1 MTYKSQHLMLPVAAV
16 AMSMLAGCSSMGNLL
31 GSNQPVLSPAAKAAA
46 EMPLEKDPVVN
57 TQDTYLALVKQMQ
70 AKSLWYASIAHLDAL
85 DKQWGVSSESRL
97 LRADALRQT
106 GQLNAAVT
114 MYQGLLG
121 SANDGFARYGL
132 GRVAAEKGD
141 FRQAALQMEKARMSN
156 PVDSRLL
163 TDLGYAYLRAHDLNA
178 ARTPLMQAAQ
188 LNPEDAQANVNLSL
202 FMMVSGQSAQA
213 EEFMRQRKLDGQ
225 TQQAVKEQASEW
237 LKGAKQAASLAVT
250 DPATQAMGRVV
261 NLSRPEATAPEVSM
275 SKSVMPAASTSASAA
290 VEEETSTKKSA
301 PESESAQAPVVVVT
315 KAPESM
321 QALGA
326 TGTSAVPPL
335 PLVQPVMAQSAER
348 MPSGGQWM
356 VSGSSFDAG
365 RPRYPGQAPQVSA
378 HAQTYAYALPESRQA
393 ERSFSASTSASIA
406 PTAVAATAPLPT
418 ISESKHSEMLSA
430 KAPSASVSVAK
441 AIPKEVAVS
450 APSLPVK
457 REEIKP
463 AQPLMTEALPL
474 PKLAPVHPALVPHVA
489 PSTPQPTVPRQPS
502 GPARSLQEGTVVM
515 AVASPAVV
523 RQGGNADSS
532 KQEVQAMLPRRAATG
547 GLFFESPDEETGSK
561 STPAAKAATPERV
574 WP

>member
-106 GQLNAAVT
+106 GQLSAAVT

-121 SANDGFARYGL
+121 SVNDGFARYGL

-141 FRQAALQMEKARMSN
+141 FRQAALQMEQARMSN

-237 LKGAKQAASLAVT
+237 LKGSKQAASLAAT

-261 NLSRPEATAPEVSM
+261 NLSRPEAAAPDMGM
-275 SKSVMPAASTSASAA
+275 SKSVMPTASTPASAA
-290 VEEETSTKKSA
+290 VQEETSTKKSA

-315 KAPESM
+315 KAPESA

-326 TGTSAVPPL
+326 ADSSAVPSL

-365 RPRYPGQAPQVSA
+365 RPRYPGQAPQVSV
-378 HAQTYAYALPESRQA
+378 HAQAYAYALPESLQA
-393 ERSFSASTSASIA
+393 ERSFSASTSASTA

-441 AIPKEVAVS
+441 AMPKEVAVS
-450 APSLPVK
+450 APSLPAK
-457 REEIKP
+457 REETKP
-463 AQPLMTEALPL
+463 AQALMTEALPL
-474 PKLAPVHPALVPHVA
+474 PKLAPVHPASVPHVA
-489 PSTPQPTVPRQPS
+489 PSTPQSTVPRQPS
-502 GPARSLQEGTVVM
+502 GPARSLLEGAVVM

-523 RQGGNADSS
+523 RQGGSAGS

>member
-1 MTYKSQHLMLPVAAV
+1 MTYKSQYLMLAVAAV

-85 DKQWGVSSESRL
+85 EKQWGVSSESRL

-121 SANDGFARYGL
+121 SVNDGAARYGL
-132 GRVAAEKGD
+132 GRVAAEKGN
-141 FRQAALQMEKARMSN
+141 FLQAALQMEQARMSN

-178 ARTPLMQAAQ
+178 ARTPLMQAVQ
-188 LNPEDAQANVNLSL
+188 LSPEDAQANVNLSL

-237 LKGAKQAASLAVT
+237 LKGAKQAARLAGS
-250 DPATQAMGRVV
+250 DPAMQATGRVV
-261 NLSRPEATAPEVSM
+261 NLSRPEAAVPDMGM
-275 SKSVMPAASTSASAA
+275 SKSVMPTASTPASAA
-290 VEEETSTKKSA
+290 VQEETSTKKST
-301 PESESAQAPVVVVT
+301 PESESAQAPEVVVK

-326 TGTSAVPPL
+326 ADSSAVPPL
-335 PLVQPVMAQSAER
+335 PLAQPVMAQSAER

-356 VSGSSFDAG
+356 VSGGSFDAG
-365 RPRYPGQAPQVSA
+365 RPRYPGQTPQVSA

-393 ERSFSASTSASIA
+393 ERSASASTA
-406 PTAVAATAPLPT
+406 PTVVAAAAPLPT
-418 ISESKHSEMLSA
+418 ISDSKHSEMLSA

-441 AIPKEVAVS
+441 AIPKEIALS
-450 APSLPVK
+450 APSQPAK
-457 REEIKP
+457 REETKP

-474 PKLAPVHPALVPHVA
+474 PKLAPVHPASVPHVA

-502 GPARSLQEGTVVM
+502 GPARSLQEGAVVM
-515 AVASPAVV
+515 AVAGPAVV
-523 RQGGNADSS
+523 RQGGNAGSS

-547 GLFFESPDEETGSK
+547 GLFFESPDEEAGSK
-561 STPAAKAATPERV
+561 STPTAKAAMPERV